1 VPDDVVKRDRIAA
14 LLSRGSTPDIFRMN
28 PLGSPTAPRAHGWR
42 AAEPASDAAEGLI
55 GFVIPLGCPAV
66 PVEAGDRRRRASRR
80 SGGETHGAPPFSSV
94 LSSRSRLGI
103 GAAAVATARDES
115 EVPREVE
122 IAEPGRRRNPI
133 KGGSEIRLEVG
144 DSAGDVA

>member
-1 VPDDVVKRDRIAA
+1 MPDDVVKRDRIAA

-28 PLGSPTAPRAHGWR
+28 PLGSPTAPRGHRWR
-42 AAEPASDAAEGLI
+42 AAEPTSDAEERLLPVQARGGRRGACGRCGGVTHGLLLI
-55 GFVIPLGCPAV
+55 G
-66 PVEAGDRRRRASRR
+66 
-80 SGGETHGAPPFSSV
+80 V